1 MSDEDS
7 RSAETLH
14 GTLDEIETLVEG
26 ALQQWTGTLRLREA
40 GTVVQVGEGI
50 ARIRGLD
57 HAGSEELLRF
67 ADGTL
72 GIAFNLDEHE
82 TGVVLLGHGAS
93 LSAGSSV
100 RRTGRVVDVPVGDEL
115 LGRVIDAT
123 GRPLDEK
130 GPLRT
135 QSRLPVERRAP
146 AIMDRAPV
154 AQPLQ
159 TGIKAVDALIPV
171 GRGQRELIVG
181 DRQTGKTAVAVDTLI
196 HQRDYGVIG
205 IYCAIGQRGA
215 AVAQVIEDLRR
226 HRALDS
232 CVVLYSAG
240 DDPPGLQ
247 FVTPYAAF
255 SIAEFFMQKGRDV
268 LVVLDDLT
276 RHARAYRELSL
287 LLRRPPGRE
296 AYPGDIFYIHSRLL
310 ERATHLREELG
321 GGSITALPIV
331 ETEEQNISAYIP
343 TNLISI
349 TDGQIYLSPE
359 LFRKGH
365 LPAIDV
371 GKSVSRVG
379 GKAQL
384 PAYRA
389 VAGDLRLSYSQFEEL
404 ETFSRFGTRLDEET
418 RRRIERGRRV
428 REILKQPQYELLKPT
443 DQIVV
448 LLALSEGLFDEI
460 ALDDISSRAA
470 ALREAAE
477 DSLDAIRD
485 RIESGEALSD
495 EDRETLVELARRV
508 LQGEGSGA
516 EDHGD
521 A

>member
-1 MSDEDS
+1 MPPRLGS
-7 RSAETLH
+7 
-14 GTLDEIETLVEG
+14 TLDELG
-26 ALQQWTGTLRLREA
+26 ALVDEALQEWTGALRLREA
-40 GTVVQVGEGI
+40 GTVVQVGEGV
-50 ARIRGLD
+50 ARIRGL
-57 HAGSEELLRF
+57 ARTRSEELLRF

-72 GIAFNLDEHE
+72 GIAFNLDEDE
-82 TGVVLLGHGAS
+82 IGVVLLGQDDS

-130 GPLRT
+130 GPLRAQT
-135 QSRLPVERRAP
+135 RLPVERRAP

-196 HQRDYGVIG
+196 NQRDSDVIG

-215 AVAQVIEDLRR
+215 AVAQVIQDLRS
-226 HRALDS
+226 HRALGS
-232 CVVLYSAG
+232 CVVLYSSG

-255 SIAEFFMQKGRDV
+255 SVAEFFMEKGRDV
-268 LVVLDDLT
+268 VVVLDDLT

-310 ERATHLREELG
+310 ERATHLREDLG

-428 REILKQPQYELLKPT
+428 REILKQPQYALLKPT

-448 LLALSEGLFDEI
+448 LLALSEGLFDDV

-477 DSLDAIRD
+477 DPLEAIRD

-495 EDRETLVELARRV
+495 EDREALVEFARRV

-516 EDHGD
+516 ADGD